1 MKSKVALIYSE
12 ELSQYDLGPEHP
24 LKPVRF
30 KVAAELIKAYK
41 LLNSPPTKLLSPR
54 QASDKEIKLVHQSKY
69 IEMVKKASQAS
80 FSFSFLRFGL
90 GTGDNPIFPKMHEAA
105 SLLVGG
111 SILAAKLIMEGE
123 VDHAF
128 NVAGGLHHALPAKA
142 SGFCIYNDAAVAIA
156 YLLKTYKA
164 RVMYIDIDAHHGDGV
179 QFIFYKNPEVLTI
192 SFHESGRYLFPGTG
206 FIDEIGE
213 GEGKGFSINVPFEP
227 YTSDEVYLFAFEE
240 LVPFLA
246 QAFKPDII
254 VSQNGCDAHYSDPLT
269 HLGLTLKGYKKLV
282 SRIHRLAHEVAGG
295 KLLVLGGGG
304 YQTFQVV
311 PRAFTLLFADLTHTE
326 IPDEIPHSWLE
337 MCKKYTSE
345 QLPRSL
351 LKNEKSPFE
360 SEQRELMEKVKK
372 LIQRIKEKVFPLHNI
387 INLEA

>member
-24 LKPVRF
+24 LKPIRF
-30 KVAAELIKAYK
+30 KVAAELIKAYN
-41 LLNSPPTKLLSPR
+41 LLNSPTTKLLSPK
-54 QASDKEIKLVHQSKY
+54 QATDEEIGLVHQKDY
-69 IEMVKKASQAS
+69 IEMVKKAGQSL
-80 FSFSFLRFGL
+80 FNVSFLRFGL
-90 GTGDNPIFPKMHEAA
+90 GTGDNPIFPEMHEAA

-111 SILAAKLIMEGE
+111 SIRAAKLIMEGE
-123 VDHAF
+123 VNHAF
-128 NVAGGLHHALPAKA
+128 NIAGGLHHALPAKA

-156 YLLKTYKA
+156 YLIKTYRA

-179 QFIFYKNPEVLTI
+179 QSIFYKNPEVLTI
-192 SFHESGRYLFPGTG
+192 SLHESGRYLFPGTG

-213 GEGKGFSINVPFEP
+213 EEGKGFSVNVPFEP

-240 LVPFLA
+240 LIPPLA

-282 SRIHRLAHEVAGG
+282 SRIHRLAHEVAEG
-295 KLLVLGGGG
+295 KLLALGGGG
-304 YQTFQVV
+304 YQTFQIV

-326 IPDEIPHSWLE
+326 IPDEIPNSWRE
-337 MCKKYTSE
+337 ICKSYTSE
-345 QLPRSL
+345 PLPRYL
-351 LKNEKSPFE
+351 LKNEKSPFG
-360 SEQRELMEKVKK
+360 SEQRELMEKTEE
-372 LIQRIKEKVFPLHNI
+372 LIQRIKEKVFPLHSI
-387 INLEA
+387 KI